1 MKDVEEGAHAART
14 GAGCA
19 PADRHNGLPEGPRGG
34 EAEEASQQPVQA
46 PASTSVQRQIHPHR
60 TTRRDKSTEQQ
71 PRRVRRS
78 TQKIKYLQSTYP
90 LIIPQ
95 KMLVSRRCHP
105 AGHALSKL
113 QSSPEAMHK
122 HPIRMKKLKS
132 PPNSAAL
139 SRRRKVCGR
148 RRRSHPS
155 KKKKNASRHALSLSL
170 KKQNAAVPMPHANF
184 LVHHSF

>member
-1 MKDVEEGAHAART
+1 MPTASTHKGAISLAPLPLLCAKDQK
-14 GAGCA
+14 
-19 PADRHNGLPEGPRGG
+19 
-34 EAEEASQQPVQA
+34 AEEASQQPVQA

-155 KKKKNASRHALSLSL
+155 KKKKRQPPCSLSLSQEA
-170 KKQNAAVPMPHANF
+170 KRRSSNAACQFFSTP
-184 LVHHSF
+184 